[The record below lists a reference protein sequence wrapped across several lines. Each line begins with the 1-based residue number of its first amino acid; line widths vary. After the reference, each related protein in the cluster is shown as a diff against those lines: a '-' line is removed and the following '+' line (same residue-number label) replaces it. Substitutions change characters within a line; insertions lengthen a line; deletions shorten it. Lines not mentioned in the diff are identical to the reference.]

1 MPAMTINGVD
11 TPAHAEFDVL
21 NPSTGEVCGTA
32 PEATKEQVDEA
43 MAAASDAFTSWRQD
57 ESFRVSTMME
67 LSGALMGATPEL
79 ADILA
84 EENGKTL
91 DLGGMEGMV
100 AAVWLDYY
108 ANLER
113 PREILR
119 DDEGARVEVLRRP
132 MGVVGAITPWNM
144 PIGLAF
150 FKIAP
155 ALRAGNTVVLKPS
168 PFTPLSTLR
177 LGEIIRDVLPPGV
190 VNVVTGGDDV
200 GRWISGHPVPRKISF
215 TGSVEAGRSVN
226 AAAAADLKRVT
237 LELGGNDPA
246 VLLDDVD
253 IAEIAEG
260 LFWTGF
266 FNNGQACTL
275 VKRVYVPQAIHADV
289 VEALAEVAR
298 RVKVGDPTQEETQL
312 GPLSTRPQFE
322 RVSELVEHALAHGAK
337 AAAGGRPIDGPGLFF
352 EPTIL
357 TDVSDGLRVVDE
369 EQFGPVLPVI
379 PYTDLDDAIARA
391 NASSYGLGA
400 SVWSADLDRGADV
413 ARRLD
418 AGNTWVNTHAAL
430 NQGVPFGGIKWSGLG
445 VENGPWGLHAYTDIQ
460 VLHQNRGV
468 PGPGAL

>member
-1 MPAMTINGVD
+1 MTINGREAA
-11 TPAHAEFDVL
+11 AHSEFDVI
-21 NPSTGEVCGTA
+21 NPATGKVYAQA
-32 PEATKEQVDEA
+32 PEATKGQVDEA
-43 MAAASDAFTSWRQD
+43 MTAAADAFDTWKQD
-57 ESFRVSTMME
+57 EAFRQEKMME
-67 LSGALMGATPEL
+67 LSGALMAATPEF

-84 EENGKTL
+84 QENGKTL
-91 DLGGMEGMV
+91 DLGGMEGML

-108 ANLER
+108 ANLEI

-119 DDEGARVEVLRRP
+119 DDEGAFVEVLRRP

-155 ALRAGNTVVLKPS
+155 ALRAGNTVVIKPS
-168 PFTPLSTLR
+168 PFTPISTLR
-177 LGEIIRDVLPPGV
+177 LGEIIREVLPPGV
-190 VNVVTGGDDV
+190 VNVVTGGDEV
-200 GRWISGHPVPRKISF
+200 GKWISGHPVPRKVSF

-246 VLLDDVD
+246 ILLDDVN

-275 VKRVYVPQAIHADV
+275 VKRVYAPKHIYDDV

-298 RVKVGDPTQEETQL
+298 KVKVGDPTDESSQL

-322 RVSELVEHALAHGAK
+322 RVSELVEHALANGAK
-337 AAAGGRPIDGPGLFF
+337 AAAGGRPIDGDGFFF

-357 TDVSDGLRVVDE
+357 AGVDDGLRIVDE
-369 EQFGPVLPVI
+369 EQFGPALPVV
-379 PYTDLDDAIARA
+379 PYTDLDDAVRRA
-391 NASSYGLGA
+391 NTTSYGLGA
-400 SVWSADLDRGADV
+400 SVWTTDLERGADV

-430 NQGVPFGGIKWSGLG
+430 SQAVPFGGIKWSGLG
-445 VENGPWGLHAYTDIQ
+445 VENGPWGLYSYTDIQ
-460 VLHQNRGV
+460 VLHRNRGV